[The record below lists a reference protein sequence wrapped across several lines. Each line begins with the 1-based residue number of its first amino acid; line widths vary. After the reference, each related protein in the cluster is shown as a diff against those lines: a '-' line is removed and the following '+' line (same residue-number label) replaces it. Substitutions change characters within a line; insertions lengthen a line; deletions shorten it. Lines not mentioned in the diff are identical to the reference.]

1 MAAVL
6 GTTLLGAAGIAGVA
20 MAGEEPPMPTPLTA
34 PASSSAGGAGG
45 NHVPE
50 PWHRSDPEAGPNLP
64 DTWRPSTPAGTGQAV
79 DGTDLDACFDNACE
93 VEVTG
98 GDTIQLDGTAGVD
111 ELSIDSV
118 ADNTLT
124 LTGSSGNGAQQS
136 TASQTAPG
144 RSTINDLVVDLISVD
159 GDRAIIRLSLFGS
172 LPGSTTE

>member
-1 MAAVL
+1 
-6 GTTLLGAAGIAGVA
+6 
-20 MAGEEPPMPTPLTA
+20 MPDA
-34 PASSSAGGAGG
+34 R
-45 NHVPE
+45 H
-50 PWHRSDPEAGPNLP
+50 
-64 DTWRPSTPAGTGQAV
+64 PSTPAGTGQAV

-98 GDTIQLDGTAGVD
+98 ADTIQLDGTAGVD

-172 LPGSTTE
+172 LRDSTTE